1 MLLGKRAGEAEVSDL
16 HDAFFQRVQDV
27 VGLYISVQH
36 VVFVHLLQ
44 AEGRLV

>member
-1 MLLGKRAGEAEVSDL
+1 MLLGKRAGEAEIRDL
-16 HDAFFQRVQDV
+16 YNTFFQRVQDV

-44 AEGRLV
+44 AEGRFV